1 MEIRPILSSLQ
12 RHKTAAALIVLEI
25 ALSCAIICNALFI
38 VGSRVASMQR
48 DSGIVDDELVF
59 LSVSSLTPGRNADAA
74 RREDLAA
81 LSAVPGV
88 KAASSINQIPYGGNV
103 WVSDINLSP
112 EQSEVALNA
121 AIYMDD
127 GHLVD
132 TLGLRIVE
140 GRAFG
145 PDDYLD
151 MSALESP
158 DAPQIASVI
167 LTRSVAERLFPGEP
181 AVGRTLY
188 GLWGDGPKRVV
199 GLIDDL
205 LSPETARTP
214 AESYYSVLLPVRV
227 SNGDYALR
235 TDPGRRQEVLQAA
248 VAALN
253 AIDPHRLISE
263 QKTVTDMR
271 RDFHSRDRAV
281 VWLLVAVSVALLG
294 VTAFGIVGLASFWVQ
309 QRTKQI
315 GVRRALGATRSQILR
330 YFQTEN
336 ALLTTLGIVLGML
349 LAYGVNQ
356 WLMAHYELPR
366 LPLHYLPIGALALW
380 LLGQLAVLG
389 PARRAAAVPPAIATR
404 SA

>member
-151 MSALESP
+151 MSAFESA
-158 DAPQIASVI
+158 DAPRIASVAA
-167 LTRSVAERLFPGEP
+167 S
-181 AVGRTLY
+181 
-188 GLWGDGPKRVV
+188 
-199 GLIDDL
+199 
-205 LSPETARTP
+205 TASEIATP
-214 AESYYSVLLPVRV
+214 SGTS
-227 SNGDYALR
+227 S
-235 TDPGRRQEVLQAA
+235 
-248 VAALN
+248 LN
-253 AIDPHRLISE
+253 STSHTP
-263 QKTVTDMR
+263 MR
-271 RDFHSRDRAV
+271 RMARSTAGMRA
-281 VWLLVAVSVALLG
+281 SVQPWA
-294 VTAFGIVGLASFWVQ
+294 
-309 QRTKQI
+309 
-315 GVRRALGATRSQILR
+315 
-330 YFQTEN
+330 
-336 ALLTTLGIVLGML
+336 
-349 LAYGVNQ
+349 
-356 WLMAHYELPR
+356 
-366 LPLHYLPIGALALW
+366 
-380 LLGQLAVLG
+380 
-389 PARRAAAVPPAIATR
+389 
-404 SA
+404 